1 MNQKKERAAEGR
13 VRTKEPD
20 RSQGW
25 LFKQMPD
32 QLVEPEHPVRV
43 VAEAVEALDLSGLLA
58 GAKAVEGHAG
68 RPVTSPRLLLALW
81 VYGIQQGVGTATEL
95 ARRCEEDRAY
105 QWLAGGVKVSHD
117 KLSQYRVEHLE
128 VLQQVFTDVLSVL
141 LQQGLVSLEQVA
153 QDGTRV
159 RASASAPSF
168 RRESSLQECRQQ
180 AELHLEVVLAQK
192 DDPELTRG
200 QQATREAKAREYKAR
215 VDAALEA
222 IKQQQ
227 ARKKGAHKEKVR
239 ASTTDADARVM
250 KMADGGFRPAYNLQ
264 LAVAGESLGGPRTI
278 VGVEVTNQGSDMGSV
293 GPMVEQIE
301 QRTGQRPERLLADGN
316 HATCEDVKQCAAK
329 GIEALISLPERM
341 AQAGQQGDHS
351 AEVEAWRERMRTDE
365 AKEQYKARAG
375 LVENVNA
382 QVKGRYGLTQVT
394 VRGLKKVKSVALL
407 VALAHNLAAHG
418 QPLVDAL
425 RARQSALAEP
435 AHLLALAAGNSASLD
450 GDLSSVGQV
459 TSLPAGF

>member
-1 MNQKKERAAEGR
+1 VKKSEPSTAGK
-13 VRTKEPD
+13 VRTREPD
-20 RSQGW
+20 RAQGW

-32 QLVEPEHPVRV
+32 QWVAAEHPVRV
-43 VAEAVEALDLSGLLA
+43 VAAAVEALDLSGFLA
-58 GAKAVEGHAG
+58 EAKAVEGHPG

-81 VYGIQQGVGTATEL
+81 VYGIQRGVGTATEL
-95 ARRCEEDRAY
+95 ARRCEEDRAFE
-105 QWLAGGVKVSHD
+105 WLAGGVKVSHD
-117 KLSQYRVEHLE
+117 KLSQFRVEHLE

-168 RRESSLQECRQQ
+168 RRESSLEECREQ
-180 AELHLEVVLAQK
+180 AELHLEAVLAQK

-200 QQATREAKAREYKAR
+200 QQATREAKARDYQER

-227 ARKKGAHKEKVR
+227 ARKKGADKDKVR

-264 LAVAGESLGGPRTI
+264 LAVAGEAMGGPRTI

-293 GPMVEQIE
+293 SPMVEQIE
-301 QRTGQRPERLLADGN
+301 QRTGQLPERLLADGG
-316 HATCEDVKQCAAK
+316 HATCSDVKQCAAK
-329 GIEALISLPERM
+329 GIEALISVPERM

-351 AEVEAWRERMRTDE
+351 PEVEAWRERMRTDE
-365 AKEQYKARAG
+365 AKKQYKGRAG

-394 VRGLKKVKSVALL
+394 VRGLEKVKCVALL

-418 QPLVDAL
+418 HNLVEAL
-425 RARQSALAEP
+425 QR
-435 AHLLALAAGNSASLD
+435 HNSAPPTLAPPRSPSPPALVSPD
-450 GDLSSVGQV
+450 GE
-459 TSLPAGF
+459 TSLLGLATRLA

>member
-1 MNQKKERAAEGR
+1 MKKSEPSTAGK
-13 VRTKEPD
+13 VRTREPD
-20 RSQGW
+20 RTQGW

-32 QLVEPEHPVRV
+32 QLVAAEHPVRV
-43 VAEAVEALDLSGLLA
+43 VAAAVEALDLSGFLA
-58 GAKAVEGHAG
+58 EAKAVEGHPG

-81 VYGIQQGVGTATEL
+81 LYGIQQGVGTATEL
-95 ARRCEEDRAY
+95 ARRCEEDRAFE
-105 QWLAGGVKVSHD
+105 WLAGGVTVSHD
-117 KLSQYRVEHLE
+117 KLSQFRVEHLE
-128 VLQQVFTDVLSVL
+128 VLQQVFTDVVSVL

-168 RRESSLQECRQQ
+168 RRESSLEECREQ
-180 AELHLEVVLAQK
+180 AELHLEAVLAQK

-200 QQATREAKAREYKAR
+200 QQATREAKARDYQER

-227 ARKKGAHKEKVR
+227 ARKKGADKEKVR

-264 LAVAGESLGGPRTI
+264 LAVAGEAMGGPRTI

-293 GPMVEQIE
+293 SPMVEQIE
-301 QRTGQRPERLLADGN
+301 QRTGQLPERLLADGG
-316 HATCEDVKQCAAK
+316 HASCADVKQCAAM
-329 GIEALISLPERM
+329 GVEALISVPERM

-351 AEVEAWRERMRTDE
+351 PEVEAWRERMSTDE
-365 AKEQYKARAG
+365 AKEQYKGRAS

-382 QVKGRYGLTQVT
+382 QVKGRYGLTEVT
-394 VRGLKKVKSVALL
+394 VRGLEKVKCVALL

-418 QPLVDAL
+418 NNLVEAL
-425 RARQSALAEP
+425 HRR
-435 AHLLALAAGNSASLD
+435 NSAPPTLASPRSPSPPALVAPD
-450 GDLSSVGQV
+450 GESSPPGVAHP
-459 TSLPAGF
+459 LA